1 MLAYPATAAETAI
14 PAPNAPVGSTVAR
27 ASIIAILSGAG
38 EQFTMLSR
46 AVLRSSSLRPIA
58 RNFMS
63 SAVASQKLTAQG
75 FYDSMR
81 ANNIDGFYGEW
92 PSVYMKWYSIVS
104 AAKRTLRRST
114 RDAMPCASLASQF
127 RVYR

>member
-27 ASIIAILSGAG
+27 ASISPQAPTSSTG

-92 PSVYMKWYSIVS
+92 PSV
-104 AAKRTLRRST
+104 
-114 RDAMPCASLASQF
+114 
-127 RVYR
+127 